1 MAEPINDIEE
11 DVEVSESASE
21 SVLGMS
27 DEEFSKMAPPT
38 IEADSSSGAPSD
50 TPDTTDE
57 GTDDDTKD
65 EASESAIEDKSVEGT
80 TTESKDE
87 KVPVEDKASKD
98 GAKAPVDATKDTP
111 VTPDTEAPVID
122 YKAEYEKLMAP
133 FKANGTQIQ
142 AKSIEDAMSLMQMG
156 ANYHKKMAGLKPSL
170 KIMKLL
176 EKNDLLDPDKIS
188 YLIDLHSKNPAAITK
203 LMKDSG
209 IDPLDIDTENET
221 KYVPQVRAVSDTEME
236 LDAVLESIQESP
248 SYAKTLN
255 VLVEKWDVASRNVIA
270 GNPHIISIINEQ
282 VANGIYDQ
290 VANAVEHERR
300 FGRLQGLSD
309 LDAYK
314 AMGDQLEAQGLFAHQ
329 KATPPVVTTK
339 TPVDDSARKDRKQA
353 VSSTRKTSGKPVTT
367 TINPLAMSD
376 EEFEKL
382 SIQHFK

>member
-1 MAEPINDIEE
+1 MAEPIDDIEA
-11 DVEVSESASE
+11 DVEVSETTDT

-38 IEADSSSGAPSD
+38 IDEDSSSDVPSD
-50 TPDTTDE
+50 PQ
-57 GTDDDTKD
+57 GDDTKD
-65 EASESAIEDKSVEGT
+65 DTSDEDTEDKSVEGT

-87 KVPVEDKASKD
+87 KVPVEAKTPKD
-98 GAKAPVDATKDTP
+98 DEKAPVDATKDTP
-111 VTPDTEAPVID
+111 GTPDTEAPVID
-122 YKAEYEKLMAP
+122 YKGEYEKLMAP

-170 KIMKLL
+170 KIVKLL

-209 IDPLDIDTENET
+209 IDPLDINTENET

-236 LDAVLESIQESP
+236 LDEVLESIQASP

-314 AMGDQLEAQGLFAHQ
+314 AMGDQLEAQGLFTHQ